1 MDSFDLFF
9 KQLAIHEPALRQEI
23 RQHASITSHKNKEQ
37 IIRTGEYIKVLK
49 ILLKGRI
56 RVFQENEDREILIY
70 YLAPLETCTLSL
82 SACFG
87 DCQSTVNAIVEEEA
101 LVLNIPVQY
110 VRDWGNQYPSWNNF
124 TINTFRHSYNV
135 LMDNYAQL
143 AFKTLNE
150 RLLEYLLNNAHQQ
163 GNDILA
169 MSHQQIANELGTTR
183 EVVSRLLKKLEKEQ
197 RIKLGQKSIQV
208 IQ

>member
-1 MDSFDLFF
+1 MDTLDLFF
-9 KQLAIHEPALRQEI
+9 KQLAIREPALKQEL
-23 RQHASITSHKNKEQ
+23 RQHATITSHKNKEQ

-49 ILLKGRI
+49 ILLKGKV
-56 RVFQENEDREILIY
+56 RVFQESEDREILIY

-82 SACFG
+82 SACFD
-87 DCQSTVNAIVEEEA
+87 DCESTVNAITEEES
-101 LVLNIPVQY
+101 VILNIPVHY
-110 VRDWGNQYPSWNNF
+110 VRNWCNQYPSWNNF

-135 LMDNYAQL
+135 LMDNYAKL

-150 RLLEYLLNNAHQQ
+150 RLLEYLLSNARQQNNCV
-163 GNDILA
+163 LA

-197 RIKLGQKSIQV
+197 RIKLGQKSIKV
-208 IQ
+208 L